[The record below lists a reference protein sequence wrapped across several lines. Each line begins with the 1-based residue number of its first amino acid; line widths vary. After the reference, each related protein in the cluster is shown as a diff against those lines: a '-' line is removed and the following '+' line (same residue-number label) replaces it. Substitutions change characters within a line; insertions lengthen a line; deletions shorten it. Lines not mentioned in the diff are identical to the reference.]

1 MPDQSLDRD
10 HRRTIFRVALF
21 TAAYILAASAAA
33 VWSGNREFVFY
44 IAVMLLLAAAVY
56 LIDRRIRFSPLV
68 LWGLSLWGLAHMA
81 GGLVPVPASWPISGD
96 IRVLYSWWIIPG
108 YLKYDHVVHA
118 YGFGVTTWVCWEGL
132 QSILRGRGLA
142 EVQPTVGMLILCGA
156 ASMGFGAMNE
166 IVEFVAVLLVPETNV
181 GGYVNTGWDLV
192 SNLAGVVIAAAA
204 IALWAQRYRS
214 RGE

>member
-1 MPDQSLDRD
+1 MADHSSDRD
-10 HRRTIFRVALF
+10 HRRTILRVALF

-33 VWSGNREFVFY
+33 VWGGNREFVFY

-81 GGLVPVPASWPISGD
+81 GGLVPVPESWPISGD

-132 QSILRGRGLA
+132 QSVLRGRGMA
-142 EVQPTVGMLILCGA
+142 DVRPTVGMLVLCGA
-156 ASMGFGAMNE
+156 ASMGFGALNE

-192 SNLAGVVIAAAA
+192 SNLAGVMIAAGA